1 MIIYTYWV
9 DLPGKTK
16 PAYLNLCMKSWKN
29 NIPNLEIKIINHKN
43 IYDFIP
49 KKILP
54 SVFFQFSLAMQSDM
68 VSAWVLTML
77 GGVFIDADTIIT
89 KNISDM
95 NFLKGDKLYT
105 FGYPA
110 SRGIHLAVLSA
121 NKRNKL
127 TAAWFMGII
136 ARLNNIR
143 GEISWNYVG
152 NGILDPLIK
161 SGEYD
166 DYLHILDAV
175 EEGNILEARQPE
187 KEPWERYLSY
197 YFMPKSQKDF
207 SSELAKCKCG
217 IISLHNSWTP
227 EVFKDF
233 SEEKITSMKND
244 YLLPYILM
252 EANS

>member
-1 MIIYTYWV
+1 MIVYTYWV

-16 PAYLNLCMKSWKN
+16 PAYLNLCMKSWEN
-29 NIPNLEIKIINHKN
+29 NIPNLEIKIINHEN

-54 SVFFQFSLAMQSDM
+54 PIFFQFSLAMQSDM

-77 GGVFIDADTIIT
+77 GGIFIDTDTIIT

-95 NFLKGDKLYT
+95 TSLKGDKLYA
-105 FGYPA
+105 FGYQA
-110 SRGIHLAVLSA
+110 SQAIHLAVLSA

-136 ARLNNIR
+136 ERLNNIP
-143 GEISWNYVG
+143 GEVSWDYVG
-152 NGILDPLIK
+152 NGILGPLIK

-166 DYLHILDAV
+166 DCLHILDAV

-187 KEPWERYLSY
+187 QEPWERYLSY
-197 YFMPKSQKDF
+197 YFMPKSRKDF
-207 SSELAKCKCG
+207 SRELEKCKCG

-227 EVFKDF
+227 EVFRDF
-233 SEEKITSMKND
+233 SEEKIKSMKND